1 MADDTQTGLQTPTPQ
16 PRLIPL
22 LLALGLMLSATP
34 ASAQE
39 PQQRLDQIRKDISQL
54 QRNLGS
60 DKQQLERFRD
70 ELGRIEKEIAALSRV
85 QRQTQT
91 ELKAQQQAQRQL
103 EGETR
108 VLRHKLAEQRDS
120 LGRQIRAGFSAGQQQ
135 ALKLLLNQ
143 TDPGAAGRTLTYYGY
158 FTRAQSEAVAR
169 TRRNIEQLDNAETR
183 LRQSH
188 KRLENLHAEQQRQ
201 GEALQRRRNERK
213 IVLSKL
219 NDEIASKAQRLN
231 SLLEDEKALN
241 ELLRDLKPKQD
252 TAPRDYNDLAKLKGK
267 LKWPT
272 KGRIQNRYGQPR
284 GQGRLKWQGITI
296 SGAEGQ
302 EVRSIAPGHVV
313 FADWIRGYGL
323 MLIVNHGNGYMS
335 LYGHNQ
341 SLFKDVGEQVGANE
355 AVAALGNSG
364 GNNDAGLY
372 FEMRH
377 NGKPINPE
385 TWCR

>member
-1 MADDTQTGLQTPTPQ
+1 MTDDTQTGLQTPASQ
-16 PRLIPL
+16 SHLIAL
-22 LLALGLMLSATP
+22 LLALGLTLGGNP

-39 PQQRLDQIRKDISQL
+39 SQQRLDQIRKDISQL
-54 QRNLGS
+54 QKNLGG
-60 DKQQLERFRD
+60 DKQQLQRFHD
-70 ELGRIEKEIAALSRV
+70 ELGGIEKEIAALSRT
-85 QRQTQT
+85 QRQTHT

-103 EGETR
+103 EDEAR

-120 LGRQIRAGFSAGQQQ
+120 LSRQIRAGFSAGRQQ

-143 TDPGAAGRTLTYYGY
+143 SDPGVAGRTLTYYGY
-158 FTRAQSEAVAR
+158 FTRAQSEAVKQ

-183 LRQSH
+183 LRQSRE
-188 KRLENLHAEQQRQ
+188 RLENLYAEQQRQ
-201 GEALQRRRNERK
+201 SETLQRRRNERK

-219 NDEIASKAQRLN
+219 NDEIASKEQRLN
-231 SLLEDEKALN
+231 SLLEDEKALS
-241 ELLRDLKPKQD
+241 ELLRDLKLKQD
-252 TAPRDYNDLAKLKGK
+252 PTPRDYNDLTKLKGT

-302 EVRSIAPGHVV
+302 EVRSIAPGRVI

-323 MLIVNHGNGYMS
+323 MLIVNHGNGYIS

-341 SLFKDVGEQVGANE
+341 SLFKDVGEQVAANE
-355 AVAALGNSG
+355 VVAALGNSG